1 MLAKINFL
9 YYVINQ
15 VVSLVLIF
23 VGLFLIKIENTDYQ
37 KEMLYANWELKN
49 TNEEI
54 LSQRLELALR
64 AEKLEEQ
71 TAQLVELN
79 SVKNRLFSV
88 VSHDL
93 KTPIY
98 GLRNLFKA
106 MHENNISGED
116 MKTYVPEI
124 LKDLNYTTGLMEN
137 LLQWAKSQMQ
147 GHQVDPQL
155 VDVTELIDDVKKA
168 VRVMADHKSID
179 IHINAE
185 KPVYI
190 YADREMINLVLR
202 NLLSNAIKFTPEK
215 GQVWVHAHAN
225 GENVS
230 VDVRDSGKGIS
241 KENMKKLFSN
251 RYFTTR
257 GTANESGTGLGLMLC
272 KEFLHQNGGDI
283 LVESEEGKGSKFSFT
298 LPKA

>member
-1 MLAKINFL
+1 
-9 YYVINQ
+9 
-15 VVSLVLIF
+15 
-23 VGLFLIKIENTDYQ
+23 
-37 KEMLYANWELKN
+37 
-49 TNEEI
+49 
-54 LSQRLELALR
+54 
-64 AEKLEEQ
+64 
-71 TAQLVELN
+71 
-79 SVKNRLFSV
+79 V

-225 GENVS
+225 GETVS